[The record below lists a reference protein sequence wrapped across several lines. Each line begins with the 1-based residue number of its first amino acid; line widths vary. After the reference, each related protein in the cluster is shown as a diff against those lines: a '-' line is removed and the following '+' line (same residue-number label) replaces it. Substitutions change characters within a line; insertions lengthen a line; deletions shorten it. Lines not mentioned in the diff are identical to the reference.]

1 MFRNYFAAALRNL
14 MRNKVVSCINIA
26 GLAVGIATA
35 LLIGLYLR
43 YELYFDDSLPG
54 ERQVYRLSLTIERP
68 DSPAEIWDTA
78 DPYMAEFLK
87 MDYPEVAF
95 SARIG
100 ATWPNVR
107 RGDVAFPEQLYFADP
122 DFFRMLPYPAVAGDL
137 AAALDSPDSLVIT
150 RSIARKYFGD
160 ENPLG
165 QSLQLRMGPSVDMGP
180 SLDVSVRVL
189 AVIEDLPGNT
199 HFNFRLIASGKAHFA
214 PQRYFD
220 TPRDAMDSFAPN
232 THTYFAAHT
241 YFRLREGATAAR
253 IESDA
258 QKFFERHYPRALWGT
273 VKLDIRPISR
283 VHLSPPGRFAMSP
296 AMNPRTLWTLGL
308 VGLLVL
314 LLAAIN
320 FVNLMTA
327 RAAQRAIEV
336 GVRKSAGARRTDL
349 IAQFLGEAG
358 LYVFAAAFLAIAMV
372 ELALPTFNAMLS
384 TGDPRY
390 QATSVTFQY
399 WREPALAIALLLA
412 ALVLSVLAG
421 AYPAFVMSAMHPANA
436 LQRGNAAP
444 GTARV
449 RQVLVVLQLASL
461 IALIVVTGVI
471 HRQTTFAMGEGL
483 RIDRDQ
489 VLMLDFSEQPV
500 NTAFMDA
507 IAGIPGVSAV
517 TAASALPTN
526 HDGAN
531 ASKFSH
537 SPDSEPV
544 LLQIGNIDFN
554 FFEFYHLSP
563 VAGRLPSR
571 DRGTDLF
578 VFDDAQRHSSV
589 WVNES
594 AVRALGMTSPA
605 SAIGEQLKTFW
616 GPSVAPPA
624 SLTIAGVVP
633 DFPSDSVRT
642 QIQPALYIVEQN
654 YLSTVSIRLT
664 GKQLPETLNAID
676 NVWKKLGEP
685 RAVSRWFLEAYYH
698 RMYLDIIQQRLLLGT
713 LCGLAVFLA
722 CLGLFGLSIHTA
734 QRRTKEIGIRKVM
747 GARASD
753 ILQLLLWAFSKPVIW
768 ASLIAWPVAAWLMNR
783 WLSGFVYRIDLGWWL
798 LPAASLLA
806 VGVTLATVSVHSYL
820 VARAKPAGA
829 LRYE

>member
-14 MRNKVVSCINIA
+14 MRNKLVSCINIA

-54 ERQVYRLSLTIERP
+54 ERQVYRLSLTVQRP

-87 MDYPEVAF
+87 MDYPEVAL
-95 SARIG
+95 SARLG
-100 ATWPNVR
+100 AGWSNVR
-107 RGDVAFPEQLYFADP
+107 RADVAFQEQLFFADP

-137 AAALDSPDSLVIT
+137 AAALDSPDGLVIT
-150 RSIARKYFGD
+150 RSTARKYFGD

-199 HFNFRLIASGKAHFA
+199 HFNFRLIASGKASFA

-220 TPRDAMDSFAPN
+220 TQRDATRSFAPAA
-232 THTYFAAHT
+232 HTYFGAHT
-241 YFRLREGATAAR
+241 YFRLREGATVAR
-253 IESDA
+253 IKADA
-258 QKFFERHYPRALWGT
+258 QNFFERHYPRSLWAT
-273 VKLDIRPISR
+273 VKLDIRPIAS
-283 VHLSPPGRFAMSP
+283 VHLSPPGRLAMSP

-336 GVRKSAGARRTDL
+336 GVRKSAGARRADL
-349 IAQFLGEAG
+349 IAQFLGEAS
-358 LYVFAAAFLAIAMV
+358 LYVFAAAFLAVAMV

-390 QATSVTFQY
+390 QAMSVTFQY

-449 RQVLVVLQLASL
+449 RQILVVLQLATL
-461 IALIVVTGVI
+461 IALIIDTGVI

-489 VLMLDFSEQPV
+489 VLLLNFQEQPV
-500 NTAFMDA
+500 NTAFTDA
-507 IAGIPGVSAV
+507 IAAIPGVSAV

-526 HDGAN
+526 QDPN

-544 LLQIGNIDFN
+544 LIQISAIDFN
-554 FFEFYHLSP
+554 FFEFYRLSP

-605 SAIGEQLKTFW
+605 NAIGEQLKTFW
-616 GPSVAPPA
+616 GPTVAPPA

-664 GKQLPETLNAID
+664 GKQVPETLNAID
-676 NVWKKLGEP
+676 DVWKKLGEP
-685 RAVSRWFLEAYYH
+685 RAVSRWFLDAYYQ

-722 CLGLFGLSIHTA
+722 CLGLFGLSIYTA

-747 GARASD
+747 GARSSD
-753 ILQLLLWAFSKPVIW
+753 IMRLLLWAFSKPVIW
-768 ASLIAWPVAAWLMNR
+768 ASLIAWPVAAWLMSR
-783 WLSGFVYRIDLGWWL
+783 WLDGFVYRVDLGWWL
-798 LPAASLLA
+798 LPTASMLA
-806 VGVTLATVSVHSYL
+806 LAITLATVSVHSVM
-820 VARAKPAGA
+820 VARAKPASA

>member
-1 MFRNYFAAALRNL
+1 MFRNYLAAALRNL

-26 GLAVGIATA
+26 GLALGIATA

-68 DSPAEIWDTA
+68 GSPAEIWDTA
-78 DPYMAEFLK
+78 DPYMAAFLK
-87 MDYPEVAF
+87 MDYPEVAL

-100 ATWPNVR
+100 GTWTNVR
-107 RGDVAFPEQLYFADP
+107 RADVAFQEQLYFADP

-137 AAALDSPDSLVIT
+137 AAALDSPDGLVIT

-180 SLDVSVRVL
+180 SLDVAVRVL
-189 AVIEDLPGNT
+189 AVIDDLPGNT
-199 HFNFRLIASGKAHFA
+199 HFNFGLIASGKASFA
-214 PQRYFD
+214 PQRFFD
-220 TPRDAMDSFAPN
+220 IPRDATETFAPN
-232 THTYFAAHT
+232 TYTYFAAHT
-241 YFRLREGATAAR
+241 YFRLREGATVAR
-253 IESDA
+253 IEADA
-258 QKFFERHYPRALWGT
+258 QRFFERHYPRALWAT
-273 VKLDIRPISR
+273 VKLDIRPIAS
-283 VHLSPPGRFAMSP
+283 VHLSPAGRFAMSP

-308 VGLLVL
+308 VGMLVL

-336 GVRKSAGARRTDL
+336 GVRKSAGARRADL
-349 IAQFLGEAG
+349 IAQFLGEAC
-358 LYVFAAAFLAIAMV
+358 LYVFAAAFLAVAMA

-384 TGDPRY
+384 NADTQH

-412 ALVLSVLAG
+412 ALVLSALAG

-444 GTARV
+444 ATARV
-449 RQVLVVLQLASL
+449 RQVLVILQLAIL
-461 IALIVVTGVI
+461 IALLIVTGVI
-471 HRQTTFAMGEGL
+471 HRQTTFAMGEAL

-489 VLMLDFSEQPV
+489 VLLLDFSEQPV
-500 NTAFMDA
+500 NTAFMEA

-526 HDGAN
+526 HDPN

-544 LLQIGNIDFN
+544 LIQISGIDFN
-554 FFEFYHLSP
+554 FFEFYRLSP

-594 AVRALGMTSPA
+594 AVRALDMTSPA

-616 GPSVAPPA
+616 GPTVAPPA

-642 QIQPALYIVEQN
+642 KIQPALYIVTPD
-654 YLSTVSIRLT
+654 YLATVSIRLT
-664 GKQLPETLNAID
+664 GRQLPETLNAID

-685 RAVSRWFLEAYYH
+685 RAVSRWFLETYYH
-698 RMYLDIIQQRLLLGT
+698 RMYFDIIQQRLLLGT
-713 LCGLAVFLA
+713 LCGLAVLLA

-747 GARASD
+747 GAGISHIMR
-753 ILQLLLWAFSKPVIW
+753 LFLWAFSKPVFW
-768 ASLIAWPVAAWLMNR
+768 GSLFAWPIAAWMMNR
-783 WLSGFVYRIDLGWWL
+783 WLEGFVYRVDLGWWL

-806 VGVTLATVSVHSYL
+806 LVVTLATVSTHSYL
-820 VARAKPAGA
+820 VARAKPSHA